1 MTDAAK
7 QALHAALKEN
17 RAGMVAKLDG
27 LGEYDVRR
35 PLTPTATNL
44 LGLVKHLAGVEYGY
58 FGDSFGRPPVP
69 QLPWVADG
77 SVWDSADM
85 WATPDETTQDVLEV
99 YRRAWAHA
107 DRTIEDHPLDAPAR
121 VPWWKEGR
129 QDTTLG
135 VLLVRVLVDTA
146 RHAGQ
151 ADIIRELVDGRGG
164 DDHELQGDADWWAAY
179 YDRVAAAAA
188 SFHDPR

>member
-1 MTDAAK
+1 MTDTAK
-7 QALHAALKEN
+7 QTVHAALAEA

-35 PLTPTATNL
+35 PFTPTGTNL
-44 LGLVKHLAGVEYGY
+44 LGIVKHLAGCEYGY

-77 SVWDSADM
+77 SVWDNADM
-85 WATPDETTQDVLEV
+85 WATPEESREDVLGL
-99 YRRAWAHA
+99 YRRACEHA
-107 DRTIEDHPLDAPAR
+107 DRTIEECSFDAPAV
-121 VPWWKEGR
+121 VPWWEEGR
-129 QDTTLG
+129 QATTLR

-151 ADIIRELVDGRGG
+151 ADIIRELIDGRADSSG
-164 DDHELQGDADWWAAY
+164 QGDEQSWASYHA
-179 YDRVAAAAA
+179 RVAAAAEA
-188 SFHDPR
+188 FRTR